1 MQKKRSVNGI
11 NWHSYVIINFS
22 GPKLKDSMIWNL
34 AQRISTKKKLNT
46 LALNGLELEGYV
58 IETHVTNQR
67 DINEAA
73 YKALRQWRLQYENAR
88 VAHSRLCHILK
99 GIRMA
104 ELLAVLKA

>member
-1 MQKKRSVNGI
+1 MFSFDIQMNLHPEPVI
-11 NWHSYVIINFS
+11 YVS

-58 IETHVTNQR
+58 VETHVTNQR

-73 YKALRQWRLQYENAR
+73 YKALRQWRLKFENSR

-104 ELLAVLKA
+104 GLLAVLKA